1 MAGGRAWLAL
11 TTTWRPLDHH
21 LTTTS
26 SPQIN
31 SVTTWLTTW
40 QPLGN
45 MNINSFGIG
54 KRILR
59 TICCAVFD
67 AYQNPNIFGRQCKWF
82 SVAQELGQIMVL
94 KRGRG
99 RKQDVFP
106 VNASRCHAGPRSK
119 RKKAQG
125 GIRTSDYRPLAPRD
139 DHQAILARTT
149 FVLIASRLDG

>member
-1 MAGGRAWLAL
+1 MVAL

-31 SVTTWLTTW
+31 SWPLDDHLTTTWH
-40 QPLGN
+40 
-45 MNINSFGIG
+45 MNIKFFCIG
-54 KRILR
+54 KIIFL
-59 TICCAVFD
+59 TVCCAVFD
-67 AYQNPNIFGRQCKWF
+67 AYQNPNVFGRQCKWF

-99 RKQDVFP
+99 RKQDVFS

-149 FVLIASRLDG
+149 FALIASRLDG

>member
-1 MAGGRAWLAL
+1 MVEERGSSDRPLRDMWP
-11 TTTWRPLDHH
+11 PLDHFFLH
-21 LTTTS
+21 HKLIPDRLT
-26 SPQIN
+26 
-31 SVTTWLTTW
+31 TTW
-40 QPLGN
+40 QPLAYEHKVPSALAKW
-45 MNINSFGIG
+45 IF
-54 KRILR
+54 L
-59 TICCAVFD
+59 TVCCAVFD
-67 AYQNPNIFGRQCKWF
+67 AYQNPNILGRQCKWF

-99 RKQDVFP
+99 RKQDVFS